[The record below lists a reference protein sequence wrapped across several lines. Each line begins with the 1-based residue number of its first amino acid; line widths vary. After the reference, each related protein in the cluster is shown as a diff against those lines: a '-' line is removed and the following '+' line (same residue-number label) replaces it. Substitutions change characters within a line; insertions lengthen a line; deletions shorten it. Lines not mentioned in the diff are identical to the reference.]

1 MRKGEFDP
9 SLVPEASVGLCV
21 LLHVMGEENM
31 VFLVATQDKL
41 SISSGQ
47 PVLISSSFPPARHSI
62 TTLLGLE
69 APVQPPGPTPWFSA
83 GHLVQVAQ
91 V

>member
-9 SLVPEASVGLCV
+9 SLVPEASVGLCL

-62 TTLLGLE
+62 TTQELE